1 VTIKISKK
9 IKGYSVGKPED
20 KALIPTAG
28 PDPRDVIEVPV
39 KAEVIQMHEKVER
52 PETLVGA
59 TYKIKSPLFEHAL
72 YVTIND
78 IVLNMGTEYELRR
91 PFEIFINSKNMDH
104 FQWIVALTRIMSAVF
119 RKGGD
124 VTFLVEELKAVFD
137 PRGGYFKAGGVYMPS
152 IVAELGAI
160 IEQHLKSI
168 GLLHDPEL
176 DPEQRRLIAEKRA
189 AYEARVSR
197 DSSKKKSERNLDK
210 INAAISNTLS
220 GDLAGALG
228 ESARKPSSSS
238 PSPLTGEGR
247 GEGEAD
253 AESSPAFP
261 PGATMCN
268 KCNTNAVILMDGC
281 ATCLNCGYSK
291 CG

>member
-1 VTIKISKK
+1 MAIKISKK
-9 IKGYSVGKPED
+9 IKSYSVAKPED
-20 KALIPTAG
+20 ASAPILPVIG
-28 PDPRDVIEVPV
+28 PDPRDVIEVP

-52 PETLVGA
+52 PDTLIGA

-78 IVLNMGTEYELRR
+78 IVLNQGTEYELRR

-124 VTFLVEELKAVFD
+124 VTFLVEELRAVFD

-152 IVAELGAI
+152 IVAELGAL

-168 GLLHDPEL
+168 GLMHDPEMSS
-176 DPEQRRLIAEKRA
+176 EQRKLIAEKRN
-189 AYEARVSR
+189 AYEARVS
-197 DSSKKKSERNLDK
+197 SKKNSDVKRGADPNIDFSE
-210 INAAISNTLS
+210 
-220 GDLAGALG
+220 DLAGALG
-228 ESARKPSSSS
+228 ENNRREGDSSAGS
-238 PSPLTGEGR
+238 
-247 GEGEAD
+247 EA
-253 AESSPAFP
+253 SGFP
-261 PGATMCN
+261 PGATMCH

>member
-1 VTIKISKK
+1 
-9 IKGYSVGKPED
+9 
-20 KALIPTAG
+20 
-28 PDPRDVIEVPV
+28 
-39 KAEVIQMHEKVER
+39 
-52 PETLVGA
+52 
-59 TYKIKSPLFEHAL
+59 
-72 YVTIND
+72 
-78 IVLNMGTEYELRR
+78 VLNQGTEYEMRR

-220 GDLAGALG
+220 GDLAGVLG
-228 ESARKPSSSS
+228 ESAKKSVRPE
-238 PSPLTGEGR
+238 PVEGR
-247 GEGEAD
+247 SDDASSEA
-253 AESSPAFP
+253 SSPAFP

-268 KCNTNAVILMDGC
+268 KCNTNAVIMMDGC

>member
-1 VTIKISKK
+1 MSIKISKK

-20 KALIPTAG
+20 AVHIPTVK
-28 PDPRDVIEVPV
+28 PDPRDVIEIPA

-52 PETLVGA
+52 PDTLIGA

-78 IVLNMGTEYELRR
+78 IVLNQDTEHEMRR

-160 IEQHLKSI
+160 IEQHLKMI
-168 GLLHDPEL
+168 GLLHDPDL

-189 AYEARVSR
+189 AYEARANK
-197 DSSKKKSERNLDK
+197 DSPKKKSE
-210 INAAISNTLS
+210 ISSRARSTVDTPDFP
-220 GDLAGALG
+220 GDLAGAGG
-228 ESARKPSSSS
+228 ESARRTPEETAASGS
-238 PSPLTGEGR
+238 
-247 GEGEAD
+247 AD
-253 AESSPAFP
+253 AAAGDASTSAFP
-261 PGATMCN
+261 LGATMCN

-281 ATCLNCGYSK
+281 ATCLSCGYSK

>member
-1 VTIKISKK
+1 MAIKISKK
-9 IKGYSVGKPED
+9 IKSYSVGKPED
-20 KALIPTAG
+20 KAMIPTVP

-52 PETLVGA
+52 PDTLIGA

-78 IVLNMGTEYELRR
+78 IVLNQGTEYEMRR

-160 IEQHLKSI
+160 IEQHLKMI
-168 GLLHDPEL
+168 GLLHDPEMSN
-176 DPEQRRLIAEKRA
+176 EQRKLINDKRA
-189 AYEARVSR
+189 AYETRMTG
-197 DSSKKKSERNLDK
+197 SKKKPE
-210 INAAISNTLS
+210 ISRASADPNVEVS
-220 GDLAGALG
+220 DDLAGALG
-228 ESARKPSSSS
+228 ENNRRVEDESS
-238 PSPLTGEGR
+238 
-247 GEGEAD
+247 D
-253 AESSPAFP
+253 AESASAFP
-261 PGATMCN
+261 PGATMCH

>member
-1 VTIKISKK
+1 MSIKINQK
-9 IKGYSVGKPED
+9 IKGYTVVSPEQD
-20 KALIPTAG
+20 SAARSAVAAEP
-28 PDPRDVIEVPV
+28 EVKV
-39 KAEVIQMHEKVER
+39 AEVIQMHESLQR
-52 PETLVGA
+52 PDTLIGA

-78 IVLNMGTEYELRR
+78 IVLNAGTPHEQRR
-91 PFEIFINSKNMDH
+91 PFEIFVNSKNMDH

-160 IEQHLKSI
+160 IEQHMKLIGLIHDPDMDPLQRQMLADKRAQYETRAARKSI
-168 GLLHDPEL
+168 ESTNAGTTSVDGV
-176 DPEQRRLIAEKRA
+176 A
-189 AYEARVSR
+189 A
-197 DSSKKKSERNLDK
+197 
-210 INAAISNTLS
+210 TS
-220 GDLAGALG
+220 GFPAGA
-228 ESARKPSSSS
+228 
-238 PSPLTGEGR
+238 TQ
-247 GEGEAD
+247 
-253 AESSPAFP
+253 
-261 PGATMCN
+261 CH
-268 KCNTNAVILMDGC
+268 KCNTQATIVMDGC

>member
-1 VTIKISKK
+1 
-9 IKGYSVGKPED
+9 
-20 KALIPTAG
+20 
-28 PDPRDVIEVPV
+28 
-39 KAEVIQMHEKVER
+39 
-52 PETLVGA
+52 
-59 TYKIKSPLFEHAL
+59 
-72 YVTIND
+72 
-78 IVLNMGTEYELRR
+78 
-91 PFEIFINSKNMDH
+91 MDH

-137 PRGGYFKAGGVYMPS
+137 PRGGYFKAGGIYMPS

-168 GLLHDPEL
+168 GLLHDPEM

-189 AYEARVSR
+189 AYEARVG
-197 DSSKKKSERNLDK
+197 SKKNSNVRDAQPGNPTALD
-210 INAAISNTLS
+210 N
-220 GDLAGALG
+220 DLAGILG
-228 ESARKPSSSS
+228 ETARKDTETSSASDS
-238 PSPLTGEGR
+238 PS
-247 GEGEAD
+247 GEA
-253 AESSPAFP
+253 SAFP

>member
-210 INAAISNTLS
+210 INSAISNTLS
-220 GDLAGALG
+220 NDLAGALG
-228 ESARKPSSSS
+228 ESAKKTVRPEPVEGQSDEASS
-238 PSPLTGEGR
+238 
-247 GEGEAD
+247 
-253 AESSPAFP
+253 ESSPAFP

>member
-1 VTIKISKK
+1 MAIKISKK
-9 IKGYSVGKPED
+9 IKSYAVGKPE
-20 KALIPTAG
+20 ATPAVPPTVL
-28 PDPRDVIEVPV
+28 PDPNDVIELQP

-52 PETLVGA
+52 PDTLIGA

-78 IVLNMGTEYELRR
+78 IVLNEGTEYQLRR

-168 GLLHDPEL
+168 GLIHDPEMSN
-176 DPEQRRLIAEKRA
+176 EQRKLIAEKRA
-189 AYEARVSR
+189 AYESR
-197 DSSKKKSERNLDK
+197 ISDDTKKNSDISAESDSG
-210 INAAISNTLS
+210 I
-220 GDLAGALG
+220 G
-228 ESARKPSSSS
+228 ESNSH
-238 PSPLTGEGR
+238 
-247 GEGEAD
+247 AD
-253 AESSPAFP
+253 LDHSHRDDSKGGFP
-261 PGATMCN
+261 PGATMCQ
-268 KCNTNAVILMDGC
+268 KCNTNATVLMDGC

>member
-1 VTIKISKK
+1 MAIKISKK
-9 IKGYSVGKPED
+9 IKGYSVGKPET
-20 KALIPTAG
+20 LIASVAADA
-28 PDPRDVIEVPV
+28 PDAVAMPA

-52 PETLVGA
+52 PDTLVGA

-78 IVLNMGTEYELRR
+78 IVLNQGTEHELRR

-168 GLLHDPEL
+168 GLIHDPEMST
-176 DPEQRRLIAEKRA
+176 EQRQLIAEKRA
-189 AYEARVSR
+189 AYETRV
-197 DSSKKKSERNLDK
+197 SKKKSEL
-210 INAAISNTLS
+210 SN
-220 GDLAGALG
+220 DLAGTLG
-228 ESARKPSSSS
+228 ESARKPAAGQPAAEDSAQ
-238 PSPLTGEGR
+238 PSL
-247 GEGEAD
+247 
-253 AESSPAFP
+253 AFP
-261 PGATMCN
+261 PGATMCH

>member
-1 VTIKISKK
+1 MTIKIEKK
-9 IKGYSVGKPED
+9 IKGYQVVKPED
-20 KALIPTAG
+20 KAAPVAAAQ
-28 PDPRDVIEVPV
+28 PEKKAAEPRQ
-39 KAEVIQMHEKVER
+39 AEIIQMHESVER
-52 PETLVGA
+52 PESLVGS
-59 TYKIKSPLFEHAL
+59 TFKIKSPLFEHAL

-78 IVLNMGTEYELRR
+78 IVLNQGTPHEQRR

-104 FQWIVALTRIMSAVF
+104 FQWIVALTRILSAVF

-124 VTFLVEELKAVFD
+124 VTFIVEELKAVFD

-160 IEQHLKSI
+160 VEQHLKMI

-189 AYEARVSR
+189 AYEARAAGK
-197 DSSKKKSERNLDK
+197 DAKKKSDVSAPAKAEAKFAQQD
-210 INAAISNTLS
+210 LS
-220 GDLAGALG
+220 ADLAGIGG
-228 ESARKPSSSS
+228 ESARKKAEVEFAEPASSN
-238 PSPLTGEGR
+238 
-247 GEGEAD
+247 
-253 AESSPAFP
+253 AFP

-268 KCNTNAVILMDGC
+268 KCNTAAVILMDGC

>member
-1 VTIKISKK
+1 MTIKISKK

-20 KALIPTAG
+20 HALIPSAG

-52 PETLVGA
+52 PDTLVGA

-78 IVLNMGTEYELRR
+78 IVLNQGTEYELRR

-160 IEQHLKSI
+160 IEMHLKSI

-176 DPEQRRLIAEKRA
+176 DPEQRKLIAEKRA

-210 INAAISNTLS
+210 ISAAISNTLS
-220 GDLAGALG
+220 GDLAGVLG
-228 ESARKPSSSS
+228 ESEKKTVRPG
-238 PSPLTGEGR
+238 PVEGR
-247 GEGEAD
+247 SD
-253 AESSPAFP
+253 DTSSESSDSATAFP

-281 ATCLNCGYSK
+281 ATCLNCGFSK